1 MLAKFY
7 SVFCISY
14 VSPLQSHMQLIDGN
28 KIAAEIYAQLKVQT
42 ATNPKR
48 LAILLATDNPAAR
61 TYVGLK
67 QKQAQELGLTVDIVE
82 FPATATADEIFNRMN
97 VLAAD
102 TNINGIMVQLPLY
115 PNLQSQSPYIVN
127 LIPPEKDVDGLTA
140 FSQGSVSQNL
150 RPFYY
155 PATVVA
161 IMECLRAVIVPT
173 ANLMNTDF
181 RTLEPLL
188 RGRQA
193 VVVNHSNLVGKPL
206 AAALT
211 NLNATVTIVHEFTA
225 NLGQLTQTADI
236 LISATG
242 KPGLITAEMVKQGSI
257 VIDVTSVRTEQGIQ
271 GDVALTPELQA
282 KVAYLT
288 PVPGGVG
295 PLTVACLMRN
305 LVLGYNS

>member
-1 MLAKFY
+1 
-7 SVFCISY
+7 
-14 VSPLQSHMQLIDGN
+14 MQLIDGN

-42 ATNPKR
+42 AGKSKR
-48 LAILLATDNPAAR
+48 LAIVLATDNAAAR

-82 FPATATADEIFNRMN
+82 FPPTVTADEIFNRIN

-102 TNINGIMVQLPLY
+102 TNIDGIMVQLPLY
-115 PNLQSQSPYIVN
+115 LSLQSQSPYIVN

-140 FSQGSVSQNL
+140 FNQGSVSQNH

-155 PATVVA
+155 PATVAAVL
-161 IMECLRAVIVPT
+161 ECLRAVLAPT
-173 ANLMNTDF
+173 HNLMDTDF
-181 RTLEPLL
+181 RALEPLL
-188 RGRQA
+188 RGRQ
-193 VVVNHSNLVGKPL
+193 VVIVNHSNLVGKPL

-211 NLNATVTIVHEFTA
+211 NLNATVTIAHEFTA

-242 KPGLITAEMVKQGSI
+242 KPGLITADMVKQGSI
-257 VIDVTSVRTEQGIQ
+257 VIDVTSAKTEQGIR
-271 GDVALTPELQA
+271 GDVGITPELQN

-295 PLTVACLMRN
+295 PLTVACLLRN
-305 LVLGYNS
+305 LVLGYNP